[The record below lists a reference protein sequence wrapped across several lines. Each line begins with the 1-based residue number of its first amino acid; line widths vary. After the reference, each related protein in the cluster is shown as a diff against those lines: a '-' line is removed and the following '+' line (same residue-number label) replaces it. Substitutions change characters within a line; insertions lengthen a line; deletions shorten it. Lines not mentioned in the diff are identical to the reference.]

1 MSNDTLDKYIEHRP
15 KVFDAD
21 KILVY
26 LNALDKNKIKAEDDY
41 EEVKDQMQEQLEWY
55 EKELSLELN
64 PLNWGKKKR
73 KKK

>member
-15 KVFDAD
+15 KVFDPD

-41 EEVKDQMQEQLEWY
+41 EEIKDQLQEQIDY
-55 EKELSLELN
+55 IIQEKVENL
-64 PLNWGKKKR
+64 
-73 KKK
+73 